1 VSETPPSPHKPGRTT
16 HGRVR
21 LIALLLALLTAAVYA
36 RAVTNDFVGWDD
48 EPYVTDNEFVLDGL
62 AGPSIAW
69 AWDFDTAHGGNWHP
83 LTSMSHML
91 DVELFALNPAGHH
104 AVNVLLH
111 VLNTLLLFGLLF
123 RTTRALWPAAL
134 VAALF
139 ALHPLHVESVAWVS
153 ERKDVLSTAF
163 GLGALWAYAAWTRGG
178 GWARYVLA
186 LVLFACGLMSKP
198 MLVTWPFVLLLFD
211 HWPLGRWPGVSLRRL
226 LLEKLPFFAVSG
238 ASAAITFLVQRT
250 AGAVTSDKV
259 AFPHRLENVLI
270 SYVRY
275 LGKTFWPDDFTC
287 LYPHTYGLAG
297 NPWPWWGLLLGG
309 LFLLAIT
316 GLALRSRRYA
326 LVGWLWYLGTLVPVI
341 GFVQVGSQGM
351 ADRYTYVPLIGVFVL
366 IAYGGAELAR
376 TPRVR
381 RALSVFTAL
390 VLVALSARTVV
401 QIGVWRDS
409 RSLFENAMRVEPS
422 PITVSNLGTVYRELG
437 MTERALDTLRLAIEI
452 SDEHAPGHFNLGV
465 VLHEESRY
473 EEAEQAYRDTI
484 ALDPRYA
491 LARRNL
497 GIVLLE
503 QGRGEEAVIELRV
516 AEVLEYDDADTHFK
530 LGQAWNAIG
539 KQEAA
544 VRSLREA
551 VRLNPEHPV
560 AYLDL
565 GTLLEGQGKYVEAKE
580 ILTRAVEIDPWSHVA
595 VYNLGVTLGRLG
607 EDEEA
612 LAAYRK
618 ALQLE
623 PGYSRAHNNIANALR
638 TQHRF
643 EQALPHYEALIA
655 LNPADPAPH
664 YNLGLVYQA
673 LGRTPE
679 RIRHLREAVRMG
691 ANNAELPLAWA
702 LATACEEEDR
712 APTEALEIA
721 TAVVGRLAQD
731 TVGALDVLAAAQA
744 SAGQYEQAIATIERA
759 LEIADSRQTAVLNQ
773 RLPRYRNGEPYI
785 QCK

>member
-1 VSETPPSPHKPGRTT
+1 
-16 HGRVR
+16 
-21 LIALLLALLTAAVYA
+21 LLLALLTAAVYA
-36 RAVTNDFVGWDD
+36 RAVTNDFVDWDD

-62 AGPSIAW
+62 AGRSIAW
-69 AWDFDTAHGGNWHP
+69 AWDFDTEHGGNWHP

-91 DVELFALNPAGHH
+91 DVELFAVDPAGHH
-104 AVNVLLH
+104 AVNVVLH

-123 RTTRALWPAAL
+123 WSTRARWPAAV

-178 GWARYVLA
+178 SWSRYVLA

-226 LLEKLPFFAVSG
+226 LLEKLPFFALSG
-238 ASAAITFLVQRT
+238 ASAAVTFLVQRT

-309 LFLLAIT
+309 LLLLGVT

-351 ADRYTYVPLIGVFVL
+351 ADRYTYVPLIGVFVM
-366 IAYGGAELAR
+366 IAYGGADLAR
-376 TPRVR
+376 RQEGRGSAGGSLKTVGAVTALVVA
-381 RALSVFTAL
+381 ALSV
-390 VLVALSARTVV
+390 RTFV

-409 RSLFENAMRVEPS
+409 RTLFENAVRVEPS
-422 PITVSNLGTVYRELG
+422 PITASNLGTVYRELG
-437 MTERALDTLRLAIEI
+437 MTEEALNTLRYAIEI
-452 SDEHAPGHFNLGV
+452 SEEHAPGHFNLGV
-465 VLHEESRY
+465 VLHEEGRH
-473 EEAEQAYRDTI
+473 EEAEAAYRATI
-484 ALDPRYA
+484 DLDPNYA

-503 QGRGEEAVIELRV
+503 LGENEEAVGELRI
-516 AEVLEYDDADTHFK
+516 AEALEYDDADTHFK
-530 LGQAWNAIG
+530 LGQAWNAVG
-539 KQEAA
+539 QKEAA
-544 VRSLREA
+544 IRSLREA

-565 GTLLEGQGKYVEAKE
+565 GTLLEGRGEYAEAKE
-580 ILTRAVEIDPWSHVA
+580 ILTKAVAIDPWSNVA
-595 VYNLGVTLGRLG
+595 VHNLGVTLGRLG
-607 EDEEA
+607 ENEEA

-618 ALQLE
+618 SLELE
-623 PGYSRAHNNIANALR
+623 PSYTRAHNNIASLLR
-638 TQHRF
+638 AQHRF
-643 EQALPHYEALIA
+643 EETIPHYEALIA
-655 LNPADPAPH
+655 LQPSDPAPH
-664 YNLGLVYQA
+664 HGLGLVYQA
-673 LGRTPE
+673 LNRPPD
-679 RIRHLREAVRMG
+679 RIRHLREAVRLG
-691 ANNAELPLAWA
+691 GTNAELPLAWA
-702 LATACEEEDR
+702 LATACEEEHR
-712 APTEALEIA
+712 GPAEALELA
-721 TAVVGRLAQD
+721 TAVVGRLSVDA
-731 TVGALDVLAAAQA
+731 VGPLDVLAAAQA
-744 SAGQYEQAIATIERA
+744 SAGRYQEAIATIERA
-759 LEIADSRQTAVLNQ
+759 LKIADPRQTSVLNQ
-773 RLPRYRNGEPYI
+773 RLARYQSGEAYV
-785 QCK
+785 QCR